1 MTGMMMANGKRVEN
15 TNEVLLSDIW
25 EPKKVTSRAHEL
37 LRQELHAA
45 VDSLDSFYSG
55 TAHGMLML
63 LNNMPAPCLGGSS
76 MTTDPRTGKTICIH
90 HGSIEVVEP

>member
-45 VDSLDSFYSG
+45 VDSLDSHDSDI
-55 TAHGMLML
+55 ARSMLML
-63 LNNMPAPCLGGSS
+63 FHALAPCPGGYS
-76 MTTDPRTGKTICIH
+76 MRTDPRTGKTIRIH
-90 HGSIEVVEP
+90 HGWIEVVEP